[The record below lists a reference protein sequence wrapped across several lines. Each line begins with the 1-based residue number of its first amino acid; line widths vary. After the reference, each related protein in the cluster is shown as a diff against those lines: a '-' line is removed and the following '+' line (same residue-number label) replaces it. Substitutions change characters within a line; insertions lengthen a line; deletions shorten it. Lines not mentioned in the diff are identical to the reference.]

1 MLKFFC
7 QGLFISPKC
16 WKFAKS
22 GHTDIHGRQLFDN
35 FNSATDELLSFLFTE
50 FLVLLLLWWR
60 PRWQVLASQNKV
72 PKSFWN
78 IFGEKLIQLKLFWV
92 RNVRSFVR
100 LMMHFLQHLTTSFQ
114 IFLNGPTPV
123 SFLFIFVLFKKTE
136 FFTSNAM
143 WKMSC
148 PSSKGTAPGLDPT
161 TSGTWV
167 VCHNH

>member
-60 PRWQVLASQNKV
+60 PWWQVLASQNTV

-100 LMMHFLQHLTTSFQ
+100 SIDDAFFATFDDLIPDFFKWTNPGLFYIYFRSFQ
-114 IFLNGPTPV
+114 KNRIFYIKCNVKNVMSIQYRYGAGIRSHDL
-123 SFLFIFVLFKKTE
+123 
-136 FFTSNAM
+136 SN
-143 WKMSC
+143 MSRL
-148 PSSKGTAPGLDPT
+148 P
-161 TSGTWV
+161 
-167 VCHNH
+167 